1 MAKALKMNMT
11 PPHPGAFVLR
21 EIIQPLGLSVSSAAR
36 ALAVRRATLSDLL
49 NSKSRLSP
57 EMAFR
62 LEKAFDVDMDL
73 LLRIQATYDVYTTR
87 QIGDRFNVERHH
99 PA

>member
-1 MAKALKMNMT
+1 MAKALKMNVT
-11 PPHPGAFVLR
+11 PPHPGAFILR

-36 ALAVRRATLSDLL
+36 ALAVRRATLSDLV
-49 NSKSRLSP
+49 NAKSRLSP

-73 LLRIQATYDVYTTR
+73 LLRIQATYDVHTTR
-87 QIGDRFNVERHH
+87 QIGQRFNVKRHH
-99 PA
+99 PV